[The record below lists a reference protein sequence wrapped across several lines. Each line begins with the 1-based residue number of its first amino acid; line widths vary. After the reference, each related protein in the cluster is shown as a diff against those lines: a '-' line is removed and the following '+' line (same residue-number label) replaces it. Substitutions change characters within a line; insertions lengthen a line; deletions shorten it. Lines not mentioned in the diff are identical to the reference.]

1 MFPSEKAR
9 ASQGLLKSY
18 HTIEKPQITQTVDD
32 LVSIYCTW
40 NLYMTQCLHL
50 GQILISAL
58 SLKQSPVQLIIITIE
73 LQLMI
78 IFSSIDPSVVKQ
90 KVQDQHSF
98 IQR

>member
-40 NLYMTQCLHL
+40 NLYMTQFLHF

-58 SLKQSPVQLIIITIE
+58 SLKTKSCAVNNYNYGTATY
-73 LQLMI
+73 
-78 IFSSIDPSVVKQ
+78 DY
-90 KVQDQHSF
+90 
-98 IQR
+98 IQFN